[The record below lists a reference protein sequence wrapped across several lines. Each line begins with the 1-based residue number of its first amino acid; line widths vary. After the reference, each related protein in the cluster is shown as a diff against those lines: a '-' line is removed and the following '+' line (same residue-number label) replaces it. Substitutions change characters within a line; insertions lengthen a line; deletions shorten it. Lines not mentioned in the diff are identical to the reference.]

1 VNLLPTVGV
10 IGEKVKEAV
19 GFKGGNINV
28 RLVLKNW
35 GFCGRKRNQTGYW

>member
-1 VNLLPTVGV
+1 MNCVPAVDV

-19 GFKGGNINV
+19 DFKGENISV

-35 GFCGRKRNQTGYW
+35 GCCGRKRNQTGYF